1 MGRTVAF
8 SDAEIAEAK
17 RMVSKSA
24 DVREIKQ
31 GMSVV
36 LSAELGLNIKAVAIA
51 LQSSPATVV
60 RLHGRVRSCA
70 DKSHPDA
77 DGKAAWGGRRHAY
90 MTPEEEDEFL
100 RPWAE
105 MAEQGGVLIV
115 PPIHKAFENRIGRR
129 VQPATI
135 YRLLARHG
143 WRKIAPDNIHPKGD
157 REVQEVFKKR
167 GSRWLWTKR

>member
-1 MGRTVAF
+1 MGRKVAF
-8 SDAEIAEAK
+8 SDEEIAEAK
-17 RMVSKSA
+17 RMVSEA
-24 DVREIKQ
+24 TDVREIKQ
-31 GMSVV
+31 GISVV
-36 LSAELGLNIKAVAIA
+36 LSVELSLTNEKVAIA

-70 DKSHPDA
+70 DKSHPGA

-90 MTPEEEDEFL
+90 MTPEEEKEFL

-105 MAEQGGVLIV
+105 KAEKGGVLVV
-115 PPIHKAFENRIGRR
+115 PPIHKAFEERIGRR

-143 WRKIAPDNIHPKGD
+143 WRKIAPDNVHPKGD
-157 REVQEVFKKR
+157 PEVREAFKKG